1 MNKCK
6 LHSSTNSAILLTVLV
21 IGTYYYTNQ
30 NKQEVVYID
39 SVKLFSGF
47 NMTKD
52 IKKIEEA
59 KINKQGKELDSLYAI
74 FQVVTDKETPPFKNL
89 QQQIANK
96 SKAFQE
102 LQDNYKYTLSN
113 KVWSRLNAYVKEY
126 AQNNSLKIVLG
137 ANGYGNVLFG
147 DESLDITDQILEFSN
162 KKYEGDN

>member
-1 MNKCK
+1 
-6 LHSSTNSAILLTVLV
+6 LI
-21 IGTYYYTNQ
+21 IGTYYYTDQ
-30 NKQEVVYID
+30 NNQEVVYVD

-96 SKAFQE
+96 SKVFQE

-113 KVWSRLNAYVKEY
+113 KVWKRLNAYVKEY